1 MSRRSNVRRLAQLA
15 FAVAFASLI
24 IGCGSSNSAGAPSGS
39 DAGGQS
45 KDAGVVDSSLEDTSA
60 PSDAPVSSD
69 VGRPATLNL
78 QCAATTSPINPNPC
92 PAPSGASGQ
101 ADFCYRPE
109 WGSVTSVEVYG
120 GFGQSTD
127 WTMPFLTLTNDG
139 SGTFTGSATLATGT
153 YPYVFYVTGGTD
165 NLRVHIHPGCE
176 LIA

>member
-1 MSRRSNVRRLAQLA
+1 
-15 FAVAFASLI
+15 
-24 IGCGSSNSAGAPSGS
+24 
-39 DAGGQS
+39 
-45 KDAGVVDSSLEDTSA
+45 
-60 PSDAPVSSD
+60 
-69 VGRPATLNL
+69 
-78 QCAATTSPINPNPC
+78 
-92 PAPSGASGQ
+92 
-101 ADFCYRPE
+101 
-109 WGSVTSVEVYG
+109 VTSVEVYG